1 MIAVQPLAAQVGVAP
16 ACQALGV
23 SRASFYRR
31 QRSTPGHRQPRP
43 TPARALCEAE
53 REQILDVLAG
63 PRFVDRAPA
72 EVVATLLDEGHYLC
86 SERTMYRILAA
97 DQPVRERR
105 NQREHPQYTK
115 PELVATAPNQTWS
128 WDITKLLGPTKWTY
142 FYLYVVLDIF
152 SRYAVGWMVADR
164 ENSALAGRLIEETCH
179 KQGVQPQV
187 LTLHSDRGAPMTSKC
202 TAQLLADLGVT
213 RSLSRPQVSD
223 DNPFSEAQ
231 FKTLKYHPGFPGRFH
246 DITAAIAFCRT
257 FFPWYNTEH
266 RHGGIAMLNPGRRA
280 SQSNPERAGA
290 ARADP
295 SSRLDPSS
303 RTLRSR
309 NPTTGSPSPSRLDQP
324 TCDTHNRRNCSV
336 NRNRHCLKVVDRF
349 RLAGFY
355 RYAISR
361 GHAAR
366 SPLPAPGDEPRQ
378 PRSAPPYVYS
388 RDELRRL
395 FGAIDVSRQRPV
407 QLDADTLRALLLLL
421 YGAGLRFGEAQRL
434 TLDDV
439 DLRDAVL
446 TIRDTKFYK
455 TRFVPVGPQLADA
468 LKAYAAK
475 RAECALPKG
484 TASTFLANRDGTP
497 LVKGTVRFVF
507 ARLLQT
513 AGIHHNKDDGRQPP
527 CFHSLRHTAAVNRL
541 ASWYRQGADVQR
553 LLPALSTWLGHAHL
567 DGTQVYLSMTPE
579 LLHEAS
585 VRFDSYVNGGD
596 HE

>member
-31 QRSTPGHRQPRP
+31 QRSTPGHQQPRP

-231 FKTLKYHPGFPGRFH
+231 FKTLKYGFPGRFH

-257 FFPWYNTEH
+257 FFPWYNTEP
-266 RHGGIAMLNPGRRA
+266 GGIAMGDVHHNRTQSVLEQRGRTLQAAWTRH
-280 SQSNPERAGA
+280 PERFVL
-290 ARADP
+290 P
-295 SSRLDPSS
+295 QP
-303 RTLRSR
+303 
-309 NPTTGSPSPSRLDQP
+309 PCRLDQP

-349 RLAGFY
+349 RC
-355 RYAISR
+355 SR
-361 GHAAR
+361 TRSCAAPRRGRRRSGSHGPRPGGHSR
-366 SPLPAPGDEPRQ
+366 S
-378 PRSAPPYVYS
+378 
-388 RDELRRL
+388 RRM
-395 FGAIDVSRQRPV
+395 
-407 QLDADTLRALLLLL
+407 
-421 YGAGLRFGEAQRL
+421 
-434 TLDDV
+434 
-439 DLRDAVL
+439 
-446 TIRDTKFYK
+446 K
-455 TRFVPVGPQLADA
+455 
-468 LKAYAAK
+468 
-475 RAECALPKG
+475 
-484 TASTFLANRDGTP
+484 
-497 LVKGTVRFVF
+497 
-507 ARLLQT
+507 
-513 AGIHHNKDDGRQPP
+513 
-527 CFHSLRHTAAVNRL
+527 
-541 ASWYRQGADVQR
+541 
-553 LLPALSTWLGHAHL
+553 
-567 DGTQVYLSMTPE
+567 
-579 LLHEAS
+579 
-585 VRFDSYVNGGD
+585 
-596 HE
+596 